1 MEEHASLLQLSTS
14 DHGKKVF
21 GVHVTRKK
29 WVSEIKIFLFP
40 KIGCSLKILVKA
52 EMNAFTG

>member
-21 GVHVTRKK
+21 VVHVPRKK
-29 WVSEIKIFLFP
+29 WLSEIKIFLFP
-40 KIGCSLKILVKA
+40 KFRCCLKILVKA